1 MLLKKP
7 SQCLKNSITFIETD
21 FIYWFVL
28 NSINVDKND
37 LLLIN
42 GLRLKNKELF
52 LYMCQSFIKS
62 IKPMNLTQCFFFVLF
77 IFQTK
82 RGSAVSE
89 EDHSRQEGGDQA
101 DQPEQSGES
110 GSIQLSR

>member
-37 LLLIN
+37 LL
-42 GLRLKNKELF
+42 LF